1 MAQRAPRLVVALL
14 VLCAAAVERGAA
26 QTAPSGPTAQPAANG
41 LILGRVVEGLTNTG
55 VADALVTIV
64 AVINGERVELATITE
79 ASGAFV
85 LFNVPAGSF
94 SFRASKPGYW
104 FGSYRQ
110 RRPNGPGRNL
120 ELAPGQHVTSI
131 AVPIWKY
138 GAISGRVVDESGEP
152 LAGIEVRFAAAWPR
166 GGRMVYDT
174 RGPSATWTDDRGQYR
189 FSGAFPRTYLVYV
202 PSSHI
207 TVSASSGP
215 PGLAPGSPNRLELGD
230 LAIGL
235 SNALTPPAP
244 SAASRVLVYPT
255 MFYSTADT
263 VGEATP
269 LVLAPGEE
277 RTGIDFQVRLTETY
291 SVSGR
296 LPSTIAGSTGGLR
309 VRLVRR
315 DLKAFVDDDVAST
328 LSEADGA
335 FTLAAVPPG
344 SYVLKASDSP
354 PAKSAG
360 FEAVGATVAPADV
373 SVGAR
378 YGELPI
384 SVGQADLTNLSLA
397 LRPTVQVEGQVVLED
412 GARPPAGFSVTSLLI
427 SVQTPGGL
435 VASAPR
441 PDATG
446 RFQTEHLAPGPY
458 FVAPTQPGVSAGWA
472 LKSISLNGRDVTDA
486 AIELGDEDIRGLIVT
501 LTDKV
506 SEVRGRVRSA
516 DGAIDADASV
526 LVFTPHREKWTD
538 FGGWWDTVRFYSARV
553 APDGTYVLRS
563 LVPADYLIA
572 AVKEEFT
579 EAWQTV
585 ENLEALSRS
594 ATRLRIA
601 LGQQVT
607 QDLQTVRP

>member
-1 MAQRAPRLVVALL
+1 LL
-14 VLCAAAVERGAA
+14 VLCAATAERGAA
-26 QTAPSGPTAQPAANG
+26 QSTSSGTSAKPAANG
-41 LILGRVVEGLTNTG
+41 LILGRVVEGLTNAG
-55 VADALVTIV
+55 VADALVNIV
-64 AVINGERVELATITE
+64 GVVNGQRVELATITE
-79 ASGAFV
+79 SSGAFV

-110 RRPNGPGRNL
+110 RRPNGPGRSL

-131 AVPIWKY
+131 AVPMWKY
-138 GAISGRVVDESGEP
+138 GAISGRVMDESGEP
-152 LAGIEVRFAAAWPR
+152 LAGVEVRFAAAWPR

-174 RGPSATWTDDRGQYR
+174 RAPSGTRTDDRGQYR

-215 PGLAPGSPNRLELGD
+215 AGLTPGSPNRLELGEG
-230 LAIGL
+230 AIGL
-235 SNALTPPAP
+235 TNALTPPVP
-244 SAASRVLVYPT
+244 AAGTRVLVYPT
-255 MFYSTADT
+255 VFYPTADT

-291 SVSGR
+291 RVSGR
-296 LPSTIAGSTGGLR
+296 LASTIAGSTGGVR
-309 VRLVRR
+309 VRLARR

-335 FTLAAVPPG
+335 FTLAAVPAG
-344 SYVLKASDSP
+344 SYVLKASDAP
-354 PAKSAG
+354 PPKG
-360 FEAVGATVAPADV
+360 VGVEVVGATVAPADV

-378 YGELPI
+378 YAELPLT
-384 SVGQADLTNLSLA
+384 VGQADLTNLSLV
-397 LRPTVQVEGQVVLED
+397 LRPTLQVEGQVVFED
-412 GARPPAGFSVTSLLI
+412 GARAPAGFNVTSVLM

-486 AIELGDEDIRGLIVT
+486 AIELGDEDVRGLIVT

-506 SEVRGRVRSA
+506 SEVRGRVRA
-516 DGAIDADASV
+516 TDGAVEADASV
-526 LVFTPHREKWTD
+526 LVFTSDPQKWTD

-553 APDGTYVLRS
+553 APDGGYVLRS
-563 LVPADYLIA
+563 LVPGDYLIV
-572 AVKEEFT
+572 AVKKELT

-585 ENLEALSRS
+585 ENLEALTRN

-601 LGQQVT
+601 LGQQVA